1 MNAVWTVIKETYLR
15 QVKSWTF
22 VFLVLSPFIFSGIGI
37 GIGYLQ
43 TMASSE
49 SKPVA
54 LITQVDGVRERLK
67 DEKSVTFDY
76 TDEKE
81 AQKAA
86 KEEDSK
92 IDGYL
97 TVTEENGQIKAVYYS
112 ETSMKTTVKTSLSK
126 ILSDLQEEQNHTDA
140 ALTTQ
145 QNQILNRKL
154 DFTEQ
159 INQNKENKKLIQT
172 ASAAAL
178 GFFLYMILITY
189 VSTTAQE
196 VASEKG
202 TKIMEV
208 IFSSIKAQDYFYA
221 RMLGIFLVV
230 MTHIGIYAIGGLIL
244 ILIAMRIPLVAH
256 FLSENPDLAKNLS
269 EAISLNTLCFVA
281 LSIYMYV
288 VVAAFLGAI
297 VTRVEDAGK
306 ALTPI
311 MMLIML
317 GFFGVS
323 ALGAAGDG
331 IALKIGSYLPF
342 ISTFFMP
349 FRAINGYA
357 SSVEA
362 WISFILA
369 LAFTVG
375 MTYFIGRMYA
385 SLILQTDDIGI
396 WKSFKKAL
404 SYK

>member
-1 MNAVWTVIKETYLR
+1 MSAVWIVIKETYLR

-22 VFLVLSPFIFSGIGI
+22 VFLVLSPFIFSGIGL

-43 TMASSE
+43 ANAANA
-49 SKPVA
+49 SKPLAV
-54 LITQVDGVRERLK
+54 ITQLEGVRQHLK
-67 DEKSVTFDY
+67 DDKSVTFDY
-76 TDEKE
+76 ADEKQ
-81 AQKAA
+81 AQKAS
-86 KEEDSK
+86 KEEDSP

-97 TVTEENGQIKAVYYS
+97 TVTEEKGQIQATYFS
-112 ETSMKTTVKTSLSK
+112 ETSMKTELKTSLSK
-126 ILSDLQEEQNHTDA
+126 VLSELQEEQNQVEA
-140 ALTTQ
+140 NLTSQ
-145 QNQILNRKL
+145 QNQILNRKVE
-154 DFTEQ
+154 FTEK
-159 INQNKENKKLIQT
+159 IDENKESKKIIQT
-172 ASAAAL
+172 ISAGAL

-221 RMLGIFLVV
+221 RMVGIFLVV
-230 MTHIGIYAIGGLIL
+230 MTHIGIYAIGGLIT
-244 ILIAMRIPLVAH
+244 ILFAMRMPIVVQ
-256 FLSENPDLAKNLS
+256 FLSDNPDLAKNLS
-269 EAISLNTLCFVA
+269 DAISLNTLCFVA

-323 ALGAAGDG
+323 ALGSAGDG
-331 IALKIGSYLPF
+331 IALKIGSYIPF

-357 SSVEA
+357 SSLES
-362 WISFILA
+362 WISFALA